1 MCHTRPVCRGFT
13 ASLRVSRGREIT
25 VRIPCL
31 VGFASASDRRVEAI
45 LRRGVRSGLNPS
57 PLTAEELLIDSADD
71 KQFDLVLRNG
81 DHVLHELLPEC
92 VDISYN
98 LRSRSH
104 DTE

>member
-1 MCHTRPVCRGFT
+1 MCRGFT
-13 ASLRVSRGREIT
+13 GSLQVSSGREIT
-25 VRIPCL
+25 VHIPCL

-57 PLTAEELLIDSADD
+57 PLTAEELLID